1 MIRGLGTMK
10 AVRSAIRAL
19 PPIVLALAFWA
30 GAASCASA
38 QTYPSRPIKVIV
50 PYPPGGNTDLVGR
63 LFARRLSDILGVS
76 MVIDNRGGGGGTIG
90 VEAATRAEADG
101 YTLLHATNSELTV
114 VPAVQPKLPYDPLK
128 SLVAISTTCELPFVL
143 VTRKNLAVQS
153 VQDIVALARQRP
165 GTLTFGSVGV
175 GSANHLVLEPF
186 KAQFNIDVVHVPYR
200 GGGPLANDLLGG
212 HLDASFATLSSV
224 LPQVLSGDLRAL
236 LVTSKNRVSHLPDV
250 PSAGE
255 LGWSELIVTNWN
267 AFFAP
272 VGTPTAVI
280 ERLQNA
286 IVEAGNDPA
295 MVEAIRKA
303 GAELATSTP
312 AAVSALLA
320 TDLLRWSR
328 IAKSAGIKIE

>member
-1 MIRGLGTMK
+1 MSLSRGTMR
-10 AVRSAIRAL
+10 AVRSAIRTVL
-19 PPIVLALAFWA
+19 PAVLVLAFWA
-30 GAASCASA
+30 GAASWASA

-143 VTRKNLAVQS
+143 IARKNLAVQS

-250 PSAGE
+250 PGAGE
-255 LGWSELIVTNWN
+255 FGWSELIVTNWN

-272 VGTPTAVI
+272 VGTPTAVV

-286 IVEAGNDPA
+286 IGEAGNDPA
-295 MVEAIRKA
+295 MVEAVRKA

-312 AAVSALLA
+312 AAVSALLSA
-320 TDLLRWSR
+320 DLSRWSG

>member
-1 MIRGLGTMK
+1 MN
-10 AVRSAIRAL
+10 AVIFAIRTLL
-19 PPIVLALAFWA
+19 PIMLLWAFWS
-30 GAASCASA
+30 AAPSSALA

-63 LFARRLSDILGVS
+63 LFGRRLSEILGVPV
-76 MVIDNRGGGGGTIG
+76 VIDNRGGGGGTIG
-90 VEAATRAEADG
+90 VEAATRAEPDG

-128 SLVAISTTCELPFVL
+128 NLMPISMTCELTFVL
-143 VTRKNLAVQS
+143 VTRKSLAVQN
-153 VQDIVALARQRP
+153 VQDIVALARQKP

-212 HLDASFATLSSV
+212 HLDASFSTLSSV
-224 LPQVLSGDLRAL
+224 LPQITAGELRAL
-236 LVTSKNRVSHLPDV
+236 LVTSKNRASQLPDV

-255 LGWSELIVTNWN
+255 LGLSEITVVNWN

-272 VGTPTAVI
+272 IGTPPAIV
-280 ERLQNA
+280 ERLHNA
-286 IVEAGNDPA
+286 IVEAGKDQA
-295 MVEAIRKA
+295 MAEAMRKA
-303 GAELATSTP
+303 GTELLTSTP
-312 AAVSALLA
+312 AAVSALMA
-320 TDLLRWSR
+320 ADLSRWGR
-328 IAKSAGIKIE
+328 IARSAGIKAE